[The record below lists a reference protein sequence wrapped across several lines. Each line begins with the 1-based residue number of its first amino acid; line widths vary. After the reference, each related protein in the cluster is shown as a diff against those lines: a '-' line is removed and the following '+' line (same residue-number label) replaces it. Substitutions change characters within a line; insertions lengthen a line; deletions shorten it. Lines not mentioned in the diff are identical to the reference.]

1 MCVCARSDPLDPLGE
16 SRDQRVTRS
25 VAEPRRAS
33 LLITS
38 VIMGSADDVQRLF
51 LQALMSRRVVTK
63 ALARILLKKCVEAVK
78 GPSSHPIHGGR
89 DLIESRSRKRGLG
102 YPDPGYRRLAQHVRD
117 KSQRV
122 FG

>member
-1 MCVCARSDPLDPLGE
+1 MQDNETYHMWVCARSDPSVDPLAK
-16 SRDQRVTRS
+16 SRDQRVTRLVS
-25 VAEPRRAS
+25 ESRRAS

-78 GPSSHPIHGGR
+78 GPSSHPIRGGR
-89 DLIESRSRKRGLG
+89 DLMESRSRKRGLG
-102 YPDPGYRRLAQHVRD
+102 YPDPG
-117 KSQRV
+117 
-122 FG
+122 